1 MINIF
6 FYLLCRPPGM
16 DCCVKYEPSLIAAG
30 FIFFL
35 MRVKTNLHWISAGTH
50 DALLCK
56 CHVKPWMAAILLTCA
71 GVYLLQHVCTFPLHV
86 LFVAQVS
93 LWCHT
98 TYFWL
103 LYFDVLWRSMW
114 IKVCCWHPL
123 SVSSASFMVNV
134 QIRRYQKWLISWKVT
149 SLLIRHL
156 KKTHIWSHTHL
167 FHQSKPAFRISK
179 MFRRR
184 YLGCALDR
192 LIHHFKFINI
202 SLFLLF

>member
-1 MINIF
+1 MW
-6 FYLLCRPPGM
+6 
-16 DCCVKYEPSLIAAG
+16 
-30 FIFFL
+30 
-35 MRVKTNLHWISAGTH
+35 VKTNLHWISAGTH

-56 CHVKPWMAAILLTCA
+56 CHVKPWMAAIFN
-71 GVYLLQHVCTFPLHV
+71 TFPLHV

-98 TYFWL
+98 SYFWL
-103 LYFDVLWRSMW
+103 VYFDVLWRSMW

-123 SVSSASFMVNV
+123 SVSSAWFMVNV

-149 SLLIRHL
+149 LLLIRHL

-167 FHQSKPAFRISK
+167 FHQSKPPFRISR

-184 YLGCALDR
+184 YLGCALDC
-192 LIHHFKFINI
+192 LIHHLKCINI
-202 SLFLLF
+202 SLYFYFFKGARFFADW